1 MSRFSLPEQHSVQR
15 SAPDAGRAHIDQSR
29 VGRRALSALSCAWA
43 SAFTCSFTCA
53 FIFAFS
59 SISLAVLAPLGAM
72 AQTATAEPQ
81 GAAAQ
86 GGTKAQARA
95 KPEKSAKTGKAA
107 KPNKATSAKHTQREA
122 ASATTTA
129 YGRREDVL
137 RFAAEVAAR
146 HGLDASTLERQ
157 LAEARKLPSVQRLI
171 MPPPAGTAKNWAAYR
186 DRFVEPQ
193 RIQAGLAFWR
203 ANERWLEAA
212 EARWGVPASLVVGI
226 IGVETFYGRHTGSF
240 RAIDAL
246 ATLAFDF
253 PPGRRDRSEFF
264 RSELEQLLL
273 LAHREKVEPA
283 SYKSSY
289 AGALGLPQFM
299 PGSLTRWAVDFD
311 DDDHID
317 LQRNPADAIGSVAH
331 YLAAFGWVRD
341 MPTHYAVAAPVDVS
355 DRAHLLSPDILP
367 SFTPAQFAERGAELA
382 APARAHDGLLALVE
396 LQNGDAAPSFVAGTS
411 NFYAVTR
418 YNWSSYYAMA
428 VIELGQAVRRAYQGA
443 P

>member
-1 MSRFSLPEQHSVQR
+1 MPQQHRQQR
-15 SAPDAGRAHIDQSR
+15 STPDAARPHIDRSR
-29 VGRRALSALSCAWA
+29 VGCRRLSALCCART
-43 SAFTCSFTCA
+43 SAFTFA
-53 FIFAFS
+53 LIFAFA
-59 SISLAVLAPLGAM
+59 SISLAVLAPLNAM

-81 GAAAQ
+81 AATPKGGAKTQA
-86 GGTKAQARA
+86 KARH
-95 KPEKSAKTGKAA
+95 EKSAKAEKAA
-107 KPNKATSAKHTQREA
+107 KANKATSAKHAQREA
-122 ASATTTA
+122 ALAAATA

-146 HGLDASTLERQ
+146 HGLDAGTLERQ

-226 IGVETFYGRHTGSF
+226 IGVEAFYGRHTGSF

-246 ATLAFDF
+246 ATLTFDF

-273 LAHREKVEPA
+273 LAHREGVEPA

-299 PGSLTRWAVDFD
+299 PGSLNRWAVDFD
-311 DDDHID
+311 DDGHID

-355 DRAHLLSPDILP
+355 DRAHLLGPDILP
-367 SFTPAQFAERGAELA
+367 SFTPTQFAERGAELP
-382 APARAHDGLLALVE
+382 APARTHDGLLALVE

>member
-1 MSRFSLPEQHSVQR
+1 MRDALKSQRNARLVRRLLERCRAGALALAAGSLTAWVPPAALAQA
-15 SAPDAGRAHIDQSR
+15 APAK
-29 VGRRALSALSCAWA
+29 A
-43 SAFTCSFTCA
+43 SAKA
-53 FIFAFS
+53 KPQKAARQPKAAQAAGEAS
-59 SISLAVLAPLGAM
+59 S
-72 AQTATAEPQ
+72 ATA
-81 GAAAQ
+81 
-86 GGTKAQARA
+86 
-95 KPEKSAKTGKAA
+95 
-107 KPNKATSAKHTQREA
+107 
-122 ASATTTA
+122 A

-146 HGLDASTLERQ
+146 HGLEQATLERQ
-157 LAEARKLPSVQRLI
+157 LAQARKLPSVQRLI

-203 ANERWLEAA
+203 ANEHWLERA

-226 IGVETFYGRHTGSF
+226 IGVETLYGRHTGNF

-273 LAHREKVEPA
+273 LAHREGVDPA
-283 SYKSSY
+283 SYKGSY

-299 PGSLTRWAVDFD
+299 PGSINRWAVDFD
-311 DDDHID
+311 EDGHID
-317 LQRNPADAIGSVAH
+317 LHRNPADAIGSVAH

-341 MPTHYAVAAPVDVS
+341 MPTHYPVAAPVDVS
-355 DRAHLLSPDILP
+355 DRAHLLAPDILP
-367 SFTPAQFAERGAELA
+367 SFTPAQFAQRGAELPE
-382 APARAHDGLLALVE
+382 PARQHEGLLALVE

-428 VIELGQAVRRAYQGA
+428 VIELGQAVRKAFGGA

>member
-1 MSRFSLPEQHSVQR
+1 MSVTHSL
-15 SAPDAGRAHIDQSR
+15 
-29 VGRRALSALSCAWA
+29 ALSLALSLTVPACLVVGMSVA
-43 SAFTCSFTCA
+43 T
-53 FIFAFS
+53 
-59 SISLAVLAPLGAM
+59 LAPAPALAQGVTQGPTAAKGPATARFKAQAAPPQKAGSKSAGAKTS
-72 AQTATAEPQ
+72 ARKKAVKATAATAAAATTATATA
-81 GAAAQ
+81 G
-86 GGTKAQARA
+86 
-95 KPEKSAKTGKAA
+95 
-107 KPNKATSAKHTQREA
+107 
-122 ASATTTA
+122 TA
-129 YGRREDVL
+129 YGRRDDVL

-146 HGLDASTLERQ
+146 HGLEPATLERQ
-157 LAEARKLPSVQRLI
+157 LGEARKLPSVQRLI

-203 ANERWLEAA
+203 AHERWLEAA
-212 EARWGVPASLVVGI
+212 EARWGVPASLIVGI
-226 IGVETFYGRHTGSF
+226 IGVETFYGRHMGSF
-240 RAIDAL
+240 RALDAL
-246 ATLAFDF
+246 STLAFDF

-264 RSELEQLLL
+264 RSELENLLL

-283 SYKSSY
+283 SYTGSY

-299 PGSLTRWAVDFD
+299 PGSLNRWAVDFD
-311 DDDHID
+311 EDGHID
-317 LQRNPADAIGSVAH
+317 LHRNPADAIGSVAH

-355 DRAHLLSPDILP
+355 DRAHLLGPDILP
-367 SFTPAQFAERGAELA
+367 SFTPAQFAQRGAELPE
-382 APARAHDGLLALVE
+382 PARTHDGLLALVE

-428 VIELGQAVRRAYQGA
+428 VIELGQAVRRVYREG

>member
-1 MSRFSLPEQHSVQR
+1 MSKTWLRQIAWR
-15 SAPDAGRAHIDQSR
+15 RIRAC
-29 VGRRALSALSCAWA
+29 ALV
-43 SAFTCSFTCA
+43 AFTCLLLPWLTPA
-53 FIFAFS
+53 EA
-59 SISLAVLAPLGAM
+59 L
-72 AQTATAEPQ
+72 AQTAEARPQ
-81 GAAAQ
+81 SPA
-86 GGTKAQARA
+86 KQAPVKA
-95 KPEKSAKTGKAA
+95 KPKPGKAA
-107 KPNKATSAKHTQREA
+107 PAERA
-122 ASATTTA
+122 ASGAHRATAARQDAAATA
-129 YGRREDVL
+129 YGRREEVL

-146 HGLDASTLERQ
+146 HGLDAAVLERR
-157 LAEARKLPSVQRLI
+157 LGEARKLPSVQRLI

-203 ANERWLEAA
+203 AHEKWLEMA

-240 RAIDAL
+240 RALDAL
-246 ATLAFDF
+246 ATLSFDF

-264 RSELEQLLL
+264 RSELEALLL
-273 LAHREKVEPA
+273 LAHREQVEPT
-283 SYKSSY
+283 SYRSSY

-299 PGSLTRWAVDFD
+299 PGSIHRWAVDFD
-311 DDDHID
+311 EDGHID
-317 LQRNPADAIGSVAH
+317 LHRSTADAIGSVAH

-355 DRAHLLSPDILP
+355 DRAHLLGPDILP
-367 SFTPAQFAERGAELA
+367 SFTPAQFSQRGADLPE
-382 APARAHDGLLALVE
+382 PARQHDGLLALVE
-396 LQNGDAAPSFVAGTS
+396 LQNGDAAPSYVAGTS

-428 VIELGQAVRRAYQGA
+428 VIELGQAVRRAFSGA